1 MKKAGIRGYGTCAWS
16 YNASFDCKRPVTRST
31 SIERETNLS
40 SREFLRG
47 GGGGLQMEALRRCFG
62 KQTSKDDSASTT
74 SFVCGTKEI
83 NR

>member
-47 GGGGLQMEALRRCFG
+47 GGGGTADGSTSPMLR
-62 KQTSKDDSASTT
+62 KTDK
-74 SFVCGTKEI
+74 
-83 NR
+83 